1 MVAHP
6 GWLGESLLNTDEV
19 VRPSLVSPAETS
31 RHIEWL
37 TRTGD
42 SLSCCQAGSFLH
54 VRIFLFLFRIS
65 FLFFQISNFYYGN

>member
-19 VRPSLVSPAETS
+19 VRPGLVSPAETS

-37 TRTGD
+37 SRTGD

-54 VRIFLFLFRIS
+54 VRIFLFFVPDFIS
-65 FLFFQISNFYYGN
+65 FFPDFKFLLW